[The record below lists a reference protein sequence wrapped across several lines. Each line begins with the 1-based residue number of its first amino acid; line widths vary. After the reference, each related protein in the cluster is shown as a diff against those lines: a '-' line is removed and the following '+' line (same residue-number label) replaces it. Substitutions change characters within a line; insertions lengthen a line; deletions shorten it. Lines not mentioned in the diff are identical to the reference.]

1 MISKDELLK
10 AVFEAG
16 VVGAGG
22 AGFPTHVKLKAD
34 DIDTYVI
41 NGVECEPLL
50 FKDKHLMREE
60 SQFLVDTA
68 REVAEAIGAK
78 RAVFVL
84 KEKYKKE
91 IESLR
96 KAGGEVIPIRDYY
109 PAGDEVILIR
119 EALGRLVPE
128 GGLPLMVGVVV
139 NNVETLYNLGRAMDS
154 KSVTHKF
161 VTVSGYV
168 KEPGVWLVPVGV
180 HASSLINACGGVT
193 IEDPWYIDGGPMTG
207 KYRKD
212 LDFVVSKTTSGII
225 VVPGDSAL
233 VKYETMPVEIMLKQ
247 AKYACIQCNQCTL
260 VCSRKLVGYDLK
272 PHMIMRAM
280 AYNKLADISVLK
292 SAFLCSE
299 CNLCSG
305 LHACPMQLSPRRVNQ
320 QLKAILRQQGV
331 KPEFQ
336 KREMKQDP
344 MRDYRLLPSSRL
356 KRRIGLDKFPE
367 ELPFRGIF
375 KDFNEV
381 FVPFLQHIGRPC
393 ASAVS
398 EGDFVAAG
406 QVLGFPPEGAL
417 GAAVHS
423 SIDGVVLSVTAEGV
437 KIKKVDME

>member
-1 MISKDELLK
+1 MISKEELLR
-10 AVFEAG
+10 AVSEAG

-34 DIDTYVI
+34 NIDTYVI

-60 SQFLVDTA
+60 SKFLVDTA

-84 KEKYKKE
+84 KKKYVKE

-96 KAGGEVIPIRDYY
+96 KAGGEVVPIGDYY

-119 EALGRLVPE
+119 EALGRTVPE

-139 NNVETLYNLGRAMDS
+139 NNVETLYNLGRAMEA
-154 KSVTHKF
+154 KSLIYKF

-168 KEPGVWLVPVGV
+168 KEPGLWLVPIGV
-180 HASSLINACGGVT
+180 YASRLIQACGGATVD
-193 IEDPWYIDGGPMTG
+193 DPWYIDGGPMTG
-207 KYRKD
+207 RYRKS
-212 LDFVVSKTTSGII
+212 LDFVVTKTTSGII

-233 VKYETMPVEIMLKQ
+233 VKYETMPIETMLKQ
-247 AKYACIQCNQCTL
+247 AKYACIQCNQCSL

-331 KPEFQ
+331 KPEFP
-336 KREMKQDP
+336 KREMKLDP

-356 KRRIGLDKFPE
+356 KRRIGLDKCPE
-367 ELPFRGIF
+367 EVPFRGMF
-375 KDFNEV
+375 EDFNEV
-381 FVPFLQHIGRPC
+381 FVPFSQHIGRPC
-393 ASAVS
+393 VPAVS
-398 EGDFVAAG
+398 EGDFVASG
-406 QVLGFPPEGAL
+406 QVVGLPPEGAL
-417 GAAVHS
+417 GAVVHS